1 MGLYSTFNR
10 EVLKIWK
17 PVRLIENSIVIVNIL
32 VSIKRTGFKIF
43 KTVLT
48 FNRELG
54 KFCKPVRL
62 IEPVLII
69 ENSALEL
76 SISVY
81 FFGKFFRPQAIFD
94 ISFQ

>member
-43 KTVLT
+43 KTV
-48 FNRELG
+48 
-54 KFCKPVRL
+54 RL
-62 IEPVLII
+62 IESL
-69 ENSALEL
+69 ENFANQY
-76 SISVY
+76 V
-81 FFGKFFRPQAIFD
+81 
-94 ISFQ
+94 